1 MLGCASA
8 DPFECFTTGGYA
20 DESGVWGNGL
30 GVIRNLHELGFRTSF
45 WMRSSADGRFVGN
58 GGGNGSRSTMTDLLT
73 GTDIGVEAS
82 YDPGFFPDNSGFIFQ
97 GASGG
102 AGICAQSVLEGD
114 DHIDF
119 SETGCITARGINL
132 YQHVARGLS
141 GGDYFVI
148 NSQFTSDSG
157 RSAQTDPSA
166 DFNASSTMKF
176 TPMIF
181 DGTSYDPQDPI
192 IVDSP
197 YEGDSVLSPS
207 TQLVA
212 SRLAG
217 PEGRSLGYVIR
228 RVNAT
233 RFGDSYSITLSDPLA
248 TVCMSGAKPNF
259 SFDERFIVTHHHD
272 GDRTNI
278 FLVDLLTGESH
289 QVTDMPGNMRALF
302 PHFRSDGW
310 FYFLVMDN
318 ENGREFVAA
327 SDAAIRIAGR

>member
-1 MLGCASA
+1 VGTVRQL
-8 DPFECFTTGGYA
+8 
-20 DESGVWGNGL
+20 
-30 GVIRNLHELGFRTSF
+30 RELGFRTSY

-58 GGGNGSRSTMTDLLT
+58 GGSSDSSGRSTITDLQM
-73 GTDIGVEAS
+73 GRDIGVDAS

-102 AGICAQSVLEGD
+102 AGICAQSVLLSD
-114 DHIDF
+114 TSIDF
-119 SETGCITARGINL
+119 TETGCITARGINL

-148 NSQFTSDSG
+148 NSQFTSDPGSG
-157 RSAQTDPSA
+157 QSDPSA
-166 DFNASSTMKF
+166 SFNATSTMKF

-181 DGTSYDPQDPI
+181 DGTTYVPQEAV

-217 PEGRSLGYVIR
+217 PGGMSLGYVIR
-228 RVNAT
+228 RVTAT
-233 RFGDSYSITLSDPLA
+233 RGATSYRISLGAPLA
-248 TVCMSGAKPNF
+248 TVCMSGAKPSF
-259 SFDERFIVTHHHD
+259 SFDERFFVTHHYED
-272 GDRTNI
+272 GVTNLY
-278 FLVDLLTGESH
+278 LVDLSNGVREKITNMPTG
-289 QVTDMPGNMRALF
+289 TKALF

-310 FYFLVMDN
+310 IYFLVASDD
-318 ENGREFVAA
+318 GRRFVAA
-327 SDAAIRIAGR
+327 SDAALVAAAR